1 MTDDGLLA
9 ADGWLLAARFSL
21 LRANL
26 VDDLHVLRLEPS
38 VQRLDQ
44 VVVQADPP
52 GIAQA
57 DLAARAA
64 VGIDDRHRAAAA
76 AVGRQQVPQL
86 AAFRTAIAGDRHAMC
101 EVIARFGEVE
111 HVHSA
116 YAGARLFVLAV
127 GAA

>member
-44 VVVQADPP
+44 VVVQVAPP
-52 GIAQA
+52 RLSQA
-57 DLAARAA
+57 APAARAA
-64 VGIDDRHRAAAA
+64 VGIHDRHRAAAA
-76 AVGRQQVPQL
+76 AVRRQQVPQL

-101 EVIARFGEVE
+101 EVIALLVYVE

-116 YAGARLFVLAV
+116 YA
-127 GAA
+127 